1 MNDEWV
7 SALRGGE
14 LSSVRRHLAENP
26 SLATTPDR
34 RLDTINGRCDVFPLR
49 FAVSQNHR
57 EIAVALLKA
66 GADVNARDP
75 HGNMLQAADHVEMV
89 DLLIENGADV
99 NAMGYESGNAVI
111 LASYK
116 AQAEKLERLIAHGAD
131 VNQPAGNDGRTA
143 LHVAAGWG
151 YKGAS
156 SLTVVRVLLKNGA
169 DINARD
175 KSHQSPLHWAVQQGN
190 KDAVELL
197 LQNGADRAV
206 RDSEGKTPL
215 DYSDNDDIS
224 TLLKAGEA

>member
-1 MNDEWV
+1 MNEEWV
-7 SALRGGE
+7 AALRGGD
-14 LSSVRRHLAENP
+14 LSNVRRHLAENP

-49 FAVSQNHR
+49 FAVSHNHR
-57 EIAVALLKA
+57 EIAVALLNA

-75 HGNMLQAADHVEMV
+75 HGNMLQAADNVEMV

-151 YKGAS
+151 YKGDN
-156 SLTVVRVLLKNGA
+156 SLAVIRVLLKNGA

-175 KSHQSPLHWAVQQGN
+175 KNDQTPLHWAVQHAN
-190 KDAVELL
+190 RDAIELL
-197 LQNGADRAV
+197 VQNRAERST

-215 DYSDNDDIS
+215 DYSNNDDMS
-224 TLLKAGEA
+224 MLLEAGEA